1 MLFIWNFWIS
11 RPDLCRFHCAL
22 HQKLYQKLLYKW
34 ARKFWLHHSQNSRH
48 KPKSRQDLLKFLREF
63 PIWFYFLN
71 NWRHLI
77 KIKWWFES
85 KMIARDVKRETRKL
99 WAFSLFSLM
108 PMCKL
113 VSGCKLLS
121 IQNGYSWV
129 HKRTRYLLWVST
141 KGSLMF
147 LKRVKE
153 NNNFRKTYFISWILS
168 QHC

>member
-1 MLFIWNFWIS
+1 
-11 RPDLCRFHCAL
+11 
-22 HQKLYQKLLYKW
+22 
-34 ARKFWLHHSQNSRH
+34 
-48 KPKSRQDLLKFLREF
+48 
-63 PIWFYFLN
+63 
-71 NWRHLI
+71 
-77 KIKWWFES
+77 
-85 KMIARDVKRETRKL
+85 MIARDVKRETRKL

-147 LKRVKE
+147 
-153 NNNFRKTYFISWILS
+153 S
-168 QHC
+168 